1 MLKLYDLN
9 EDLIWVTFINYGY
22 IHYTKNFLKSMEK
35 NKITFK
41 LIVFCNDDKTY
52 DELESNP
59 QCICIKTDFLKTKFS
74 DTFTIWGKSDYIR
87 ICFAKL
93 DVILYALKETYDI
106 GVKAVGY
113 IDTDVFLFSD
123 PTPVMVETMKAHKD
137 IQVFGQCDEGLGT
150 HCSNPRNCLCMC
162 AGVMVFRNNPELY
175 PIFSYTEQNVRSFA
189 SDQHYLDAV
198 FKRDKIPRLTIE
210 RKSMPNGTFYPNLR
224 QSRIVFDP
232 EPCLLHFNYMVGH
245 QKEQAMRLQGLWLL

>member
-35 NKITFK
+35 NNITFK

-59 QCICIKTDFLKTKFS
+59 QCICIKTDFLKTSFS
-74 DTFTIWGKSDYIR
+74 EQFSGWGHSEYIR

-93 DVILYALKETYDI
+93 NVWLHALKETYEM
-106 GVKAVGY
+106 GVKAVGF

-123 PTPVMVETMKAHKD
+123 PTPLFVKAMEEHKD
-137 IQVFGQCDEGLGT
+137 IQVFAQCDENGST
-150 HCSNPRNCLCMC
+150 CIKPEQCPNMC
-162 AGVMVFRNNPELY
+162 AGVMVFRNNLALY
-175 PIFSYTEQNVRSFA
+175 SLFEYTEADIRRFP
-189 SDQHYLDAV
+189 SDQHYLHNLFVNRSVPRRTLARSAV
-198 FKRDKIPRLTIE
+198 
-210 RKSMPNGTFYPNLR
+210 PNGAYFPLIKRTPIEFG
-224 QSRIVFDP
+224 SDV
-232 EPCLLHFNYMVGH
+232 CLIHFNWMVGEE
-245 QKEQAMRLQGLWLL
+245 KEKAMRLQGLWLL